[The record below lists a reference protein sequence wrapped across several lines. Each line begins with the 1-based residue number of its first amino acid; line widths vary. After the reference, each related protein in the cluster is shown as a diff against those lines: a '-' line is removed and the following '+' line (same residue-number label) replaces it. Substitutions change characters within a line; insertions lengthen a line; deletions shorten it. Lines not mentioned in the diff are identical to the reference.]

1 MDEYKTNARESKK
14 IMMKAVHQAGWGG
27 REQLTLK
34 NVRKPQGNE
43 KDEGKML
50 VRVAAVSMHAGD
62 HHMLTGRPYMIR
74 IVVGRREIPG
84 MDFAGVVVE
93 DSSGSFTPG
102 ERVFGTTDMAC
113 GAFAEYVCVK
123 RTSTARI
130 PSGVDFAT
138 AAAVPTSAMTA
149 MQALRV
155 ARPVAKNDR
164 VLVHG
169 ASGGVGSFAVQL
181 AKAAGAHVTGV
192 CSSKN
197 RDFVREMGADKV
209 VDYTVGETPSGEYDR
224 IIDLVGNRSMSTWRT
239 LLKAD
244 GNLIAVSLPNPESE
258 WVPVSMFRVLLSNSF
273 FSQKR
278 FHLFMQ
284 EVHTADLETL
294 ATMLQDG
301 SLRPAIGQ
309 RLYGLSSIPDALSTH
324 SLTLGLGHTV
334 GKTVV
339 HVHDC
344 TDVLA

>member
-1 MDEYKTNARESKK
+1 M
-14 IMMKAVHQAGWGG
+14 MMKAVHQAGWGG
-27 REQLTLK
+27 REQLCIK
-34 NVRKPQGNE
+34 NVQKPIINNNNNNE
-43 KDEGKML
+43 HEGKVI

-74 IVVGRREIPG
+74 VVVGRREIPG

-93 DSSGSFTPG
+93 DNSGSFTPG

-123 RTSTARI
+123 RTSIARI
-130 PSGVDFAT
+130 HGVEFET

-155 ARPVAKNDR
+155 ARPVATNDR

-197 RDFVREMGADKV
+197 VDFVRAMGADKV
-209 VDYTVGETPSGEYDR
+209 VDYTAGETPSGEYDR
-224 IIDLVGNRSMSTWRT
+224 ILDLVGNRSMSFWRT

-284 EVHTADLETL
+284 QVHTADLEAL
-294 ATMLQDG
+294 AAMLQDG

-309 RLYGLSSIPDALSTH
+309 RLNGLSSIPDALSTH